1 MADTVPPCAHFGTCG
16 GCSLQDQSDAE
27 VAAFKRE
34 GVVRALR
41 SVGLDDVPVAETRT
55 VPPNDRRRVKLAF
68 TRTKKTTVLGFHS
81 KGTNTVVPVPDCK
94 IARPEILDAM
104 PMLVDLLRPGASRK
118 RALAVTVTVSE
129 AGLDVS
135 VEDGKE
141 LDLPLREGLGRAA
154 AEAGLARLVWNG
166 EPVAQS
172 RPPVQRFGRAGV
184 LPPPG
189 AFLQASATG
198 ESILR
203 SFVLAAVGEA
213 RAVADLLSGCG
224 AFALPLAEGASVTA
238 VEGDA
243 AMIEAL
249 DAGWRGA
256 EGLHQLDAV
265 TRDLFRRP
273 LLPDELNRFD
283 AVVFDPPRA
292 GARAQAEHLA
302 KSDVPVVVGVSCM
315 PGTFARDAAVLVQ
328 GGYRLE
334 QVMPVDQFRWSI
346 HVEMAGVFRRG

>member
-1 MADTVPPCAHFGTCG
+1 LADSVPPCPHFGTCG

-41 SVGLDDVPVAETRT
+41 AAGLDDVPVAETRT

-68 TRTKKTTVLGFHS
+68 TRTKKTTVLGFHA
-81 KGTNTVVPVPDCK
+81 KGTHTVVPVPDCQ
-94 IARPEILDAM
+94 IARPEILAAM
-104 PMLVDLLRPGASRK
+104 PVLADLLRPGAPRK

-129 AGLDVS
+129 GGLDVA

-154 AEAGLARLVWNG
+154 AEAGLA
-166 EPVAQS
+166 
-172 RPPVQRFGRAGV
+172 QRFGRAGV
-184 LPPPG
+184 VPPPG

-203 SFVLAAVGEA
+203 AFVLAGVAEA
-213 RAVADLLSGCG
+213 RTVADLFSGCG
-224 AFALPLAEGASVTA
+224 AFSLPLAEKAAVTA
-238 VEGDA
+238 VESEA
-243 AMIEAL
+243 AMIDAL
-249 DAGWRGA
+249 DAGWRGT
-256 EGLHQLDAV
+256 EGLHQVDAV

-292 GARAQAEHLA
+292 GARSQVEHIA
-302 KSDVPVVVGVSCM
+302 TSDVPVVIGVSCM
-315 PGTFARDAAVLVQ
+315 PSTFARDAAVLVQ

-334 QVMPVDQFRWSI
+334 QVMPVDQFRWSS
-346 HVEMAGVFRRG
+346 HVEMAGIFRRS

>member
-1 MADTVPPCAHFGTCG
+1 M
-16 GCSLQDQSDAE
+16 
-27 VAAFKRE
+27 
-34 GVVRALR
+34 RALR
-41 SVGLDDVPVAETRT
+41 AAGLDDVPVAETRT

-68 TRTKKTTVLGFHS
+68 TRTKKTTVLGFHA
-81 KGTNTVVPVPDCK
+81 KGTHTVVPVPDCQ
-94 IARPEILDAM
+94 IARPEILAAM
-104 PMLVDLLRPGASRK
+104 PVLADLLRPGAPRK

-129 AGLDVS
+129 GGLDVA

-184 LPPPG
+184 VPPPG

-203 SFVLAAVGEA
+203 AFVLAGVAEA
-213 RAVADLLSGCG
+213 RTVADLFSGCG
-224 AFALPLAEGASVTA
+224 AFSLPLAEKAAVTA
-238 VEGDA
+238 VESEA
-243 AMIEAL
+243 AMIDAL

-256 EGLHQLDAV
+256 EGLHQVDAV

-292 GARAQAEHLA
+292 GARSQVEHIA
-302 KSDVPVVVGVSCM
+302 TSDVPVVIGVSCM
-315 PGTFARDAAVLVQ
+315 ASTFARDAAVLVQ

-334 QVMPVDQFRWSI
+334 QVMPVDQFRWSS
-346 HVEMAGVFRRG
+346 HVEMAGIFRRS